1 MRKTRNASAKVDVE
15 DGEFI
20 EIRLSDEL
28 GEEELTVG
36 TSKKDEEKAIES
48 DEEDSTGDRTGRNF
62 RARKRRSFTEN
73 FSFLAPSP
81 PRRVFLRTESTSEGD
96 SSSSSSSSS
105 SDSESEE
112 IKIKLPDP
120 SPELLKCIHHFASR
134 YYQEKGV
141 LSNRSR
147 GYRDERKTRRSKECV
162 SNVHDQTTN
171 KTALWTR
178 DSSLDADDD
187 QREDEKNELEDE
199 DEWEDEE
206 DDGENASR
214 NEEHKDMY
222 KALDGSA
229 LVAIGIILQEQIAH
243 AMITGF
249 SGTHDTQVRRR
260 DYSTERS
267 SCSPS
272 PHSD

>member
-1 MRKTRNASAKVDVE
+1 RRKSTTHDLATLRLHPDGSRVQQSSVNRSTRTAPSTVPDTRGNWIARDAGGKAAVRKTRNASAKVDVE

-147 GYRDERKTRRSKECV
+147 GYRDERKTRRSK
-162 SNVHDQTTN
+162 
-171 KTALWTR
+171 
-178 DSSLDADDD
+178 
-187 QREDEKNELEDE
+187 
-199 DEWEDEE
+199 
-206 DDGENASR
+206 
-214 NEEHKDMY
+214 
-222 KALDGSA
+222 
-229 LVAIGIILQEQIAH
+229 
-243 AMITGF
+243 
-249 SGTHDTQVRRR
+249 
-260 DYSTERS
+260 
-267 SCSPS
+267 
-272 PHSD
+272 